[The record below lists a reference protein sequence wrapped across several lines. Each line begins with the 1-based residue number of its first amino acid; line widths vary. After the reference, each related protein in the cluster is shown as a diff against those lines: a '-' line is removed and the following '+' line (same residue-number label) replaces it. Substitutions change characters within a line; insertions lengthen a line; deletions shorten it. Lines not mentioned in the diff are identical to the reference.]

1 MIHFIFF
8 LYLLNIIK
16 SGFLNQNPIFDYSH
30 SKNEP
35 LNILAG
41 SLSSLKAII
50 PFDYRKL
57 QICSPQKYE
66 KAERFP
72 DMVKSINKFVE
83 MDPKLTKEERNL
95 LSAGYKNIISDK
107 RSSWRLLNNMERKE
121 EEKKNT
127 TQSAYIKE
135 IKDKIE
141 TELNQICAQIQSVID
156 KYLIP
161 NATDVENKVFYLKLK
176 ADYYR
181 YKCEFANGKE
191 FDEAC
196 DNAEKVYK
204 EAYELSNKEM
214 PITNSTRLGLDLNF
228 SVFYYEIKGLK
239 EEACTI
245 AKNAFDESMK
255 SLDDLEKS
263 KAKDT
268 LLIIQLL
275 KENLIL
281 WTNEMN
287 GEEE

>member
-1 MIHFIFF
+1 MQNYSREEYV
-8 LYLLNIIK
+8 YL
-16 SGFLNQNPIFDYSH
+16 
-30 SKNEP
+30 SK
-35 LNILAG
+35 L
-41 SLSSLKAII
+41 
-50 PFDYRKL
+50 
-57 QICSPQKYE
+57 YE

-127 TQSAYIKE
+127 TQSTYIKE

>member
-1 MIHFIFF
+1 MQNYSREEYV
-8 LYLLNIIK
+8 YL
-16 SGFLNQNPIFDYSH
+16 
-30 SKNEP
+30 SK
-35 LNILAG
+35 L
-41 SLSSLKAII
+41 
-50 PFDYRKL
+50 
-57 QICSPQKYE
+57 YE

-135 IKDKIE
+135 IKDKTE
-141 TELNQICAQIQSVID
+141 SELNQICAQIQSVID

>member
-1 MIHFIFF
+1 MTNNYTREEYV
-8 LYLLNIIK
+8 YLSRL
-16 SGFLNQNPIFDYSH
+16 
-30 SKNEP
+30 
-35 LNILAG
+35 
-41 SLSSLKAII
+41 
-50 PFDYRKL
+50 
-57 QICSPQKYE
+57 YE

-72 DMVKSINKFVE
+72 DMVKSINKYVE
-83 MDPKLTKEERNL
+83 LDPKLTKEERNL

-127 TQSAYIKE
+127 LQVANIKE

-141 TELNQICAQIQSVID
+141 KELNKICDEIQSVID

-161 NATDVENKVFYLKLK
+161 NATDAENKVFYLKLK

-181 YKCEFANGKE
+181 YKCEFANDKE
-191 FDEAC
+191 FNDAC
-196 DNAEKVYK
+196 ANAEKVYQ
-204 EAYELSNKEM
+204 EAYEISNKEL

-239 EEACTI
+239 EEACNI

-255 SLDDLEKS
+255 VLDDLEKS

-281 WTNEMN
+281 WKNEMN

>member
-1 MIHFIFF
+1 MQNYSREEYV
-8 LYLLNIIK
+8 YL
-16 SGFLNQNPIFDYSH
+16 
-30 SKNEP
+30 SK
-35 LNILAG
+35 L
-41 SLSSLKAII
+41 
-50 PFDYRKL
+50 
-57 QICSPQKYE
+57 YE

-121 EEKKNT
+121 DEKKNT

-141 TELNQICAQIQSVID
+141 SELNQICAQIQSVID

-191 FDEAC
+191 FDDAC

>member
-1 MIHFIFF
+1 MTNYTREEYV
-8 LYLLNIIK
+8 YL
-16 SGFLNQNPIFDYSH
+16 
-30 SKNEP
+30 SK
-35 LNILAG
+35 L
-41 SLSSLKAII
+41 
-50 PFDYRKL
+50 
-57 QICSPQKYE
+57 YE

-72 DMVKSINKFVE
+72 DMVKSINKYVE
-83 MDPKLTKEERNL
+83 LDPKLTKEERNL

-127 TQSAYIKE
+127 TQSANIKE

-141 TELNQICAQIQSVID
+141 KELNEICAEIQSVID

-161 NATDVENKVFYLKLK
+161 NAIDVENKVFYLKLK

-181 YKCEFANGKE
+181 YKCEFANGKD

-196 DNAEKVYK
+196 ANAEKVYK

-245 AKNAFDESMK
+245 SKNAFDEAMK

-263 KAKDT
+263 RAKDT

>member
-1 MIHFIFF
+1 MQNFTREEYV
-8 LYLLNIIK
+8 YL
-16 SGFLNQNPIFDYSH
+16 
-30 SKNEP
+30 SK
-35 LNILAG
+35 L
-41 SLSSLKAII
+41 
-50 PFDYRKL
+50 
-57 QICSPQKYE
+57 YE

-72 DMVKSINKFVE
+72 DMVKSINKYVE
-83 MDPKLTKEERNL
+83 LDPKLTKEERNL

-107 RSSWRLLNNMERKE
+107 RSSWRLLNNLEQKE

-135 IKDKIE
+135 IKEKIE
-141 TELNQICAQIQSVID
+141 KELNSIVDEIQSMID
-156 KYLIP
+156 KYLLP
-161 NATDVENKVFYLKLK
+161 NAIDVENKVFYLKLK
-176 ADYYR
+176 ADYFR
-181 YKCEFANGKE
+181 YKCEFTSDKE
-191 FDEAC
+191 FDDAC
-196 DNAEKVYK
+196 IKAEKAYK
-204 EAYELSNKEM
+204 EAYEISNKEM

-245 AKNAFDESMK
+245 AKNAFDEAMK

-263 KAKDT
+263 RAKDT

>member
-1 MIHFIFF
+1 MANYTREEYV
-8 LYLLNIIK
+8 YL
-16 SGFLNQNPIFDYSH
+16 
-30 SKNEP
+30 SK
-35 LNILAG
+35 L
-41 SLSSLKAII
+41 
-50 PFDYRKL
+50 
-57 QICSPQKYE
+57 YE

-72 DMVKSINKFVE
+72 DMVQSINKYVE
-83 MDPKLTKEERNL
+83 LDPKLTKEERNL

-107 RSSWRLLNNMERKE
+107 RSSWRLLNNLERKE

-127 TQSAYIKE
+127 LQSANVKE

-141 TELNQICAQIQSVID
+141 KELNAICAEIQSVID

-161 NATDVENKVFYLKLK
+161 NAIDVENKVFYLKLK

-181 YKCEFANGKE
+181 YKCEFSNGKD

-196 DNAEKVYK
+196 ANAEKVYK

-239 EEACTI
+239 EEACNV
-245 AKNAFDESMK
+245 AKNAFDEAMK

-263 KAKDT
+263 RAKDT

-287 GEEE
+287 GEDE

>member
-1 MIHFIFF
+1 MANYTREEYV
-8 LYLLNIIK
+8 YL
-16 SGFLNQNPIFDYSH
+16 
-30 SKNEP
+30 SK
-35 LNILAG
+35 L
-41 SLSSLKAII
+41 
-50 PFDYRKL
+50 
-57 QICSPQKYE
+57 YE

-72 DMVKSINKFVE
+72 DMVQSINKYVE
-83 MDPKLTKEERNL
+83 LDPKLTKEERNL

-127 TQSAYIKE
+127 VQSANVKE

-141 TELNQICAQIQSVID
+141 KELNTICAEIQSVID

-161 NATDVENKVFYLKLK
+161 NAVDVENKVFYLKLK

-181 YKCEFANGKE
+181 YKCEFSNGKD

-196 DNAEKVYK
+196 ANAEKVYK

-239 EEACTI
+239 EEACNI
-245 AKNAFDESMK
+245 AKNAFDEAMK

-263 KAKDT
+263 RAKDT

>member
-1 MIHFIFF
+1 MQNYSREEYV
-8 LYLLNIIK
+8 YL
-16 SGFLNQNPIFDYSH
+16 
-30 SKNEP
+30 SK
-35 LNILAG
+35 L
-41 SLSSLKAII
+41 
-50 PFDYRKL
+50 
-57 QICSPQKYE
+57 YE

-141 TELNQICAQIQSVID
+141 SELNQICAQIQSVID

-239 EEACTI
+239 EEAWTI

>member
-1 MIHFIFF
+1 MQNYTREEYV
-8 LYLLNIIK
+8 YL
-16 SGFLNQNPIFDYSH
+16 
-30 SKNEP
+30 SK
-35 LNILAG
+35 L
-41 SLSSLKAII
+41 
-50 PFDYRKL
+50 
-57 QICSPQKYE
+57 YE

-72 DMVKSINKFVE
+72 DMVRAINKFVE
-83 MDPKLTKEERNL
+83 LDPKLTKEERNL

-121 EEKKNT
+121 EDKKNSS
-127 TQSAYIKE
+127 QVAYIKE

-141 TELNQICAQIQSVID
+141 NELKEICGQIQSVID

-161 NATDVENKVFYLKLK
+161 NAIDVENKVFYLKLK
-176 ADYYR
+176 ADYFR
-181 YKCEFANGKE
+181 YKCEFASGKD
-191 FDEAC
+191 FDDAC
-196 DNAEKVYK
+196 ESAEKVYK
-204 EAYELSNKEM
+204 EGYELSNKEM

-245 AKNAFDESMK
+245 AKDAFDEAMK

>member
-1 MIHFIFF
+1 MANYTREEYV
-8 LYLLNIIK
+8 YL
-16 SGFLNQNPIFDYSH
+16 
-30 SKNEP
+30 SK
-35 LNILAG
+35 L
-41 SLSSLKAII
+41 
-50 PFDYRKL
+50 
-57 QICSPQKYE
+57 YE

-72 DMVKSINKFVE
+72 DMVQSINKYVE
-83 MDPKLTKEERNL
+83 LDPKLTKEERNL

-107 RSSWRLLNNMERKE
+107 RSSWRLLNNLERKE

-127 TQSAYIKE
+127 LQSANVKE

-141 TELNQICAQIQSVID
+141 KELNAICAEIQSVID

-161 NATDVENKVFYLKLK
+161 NAIDVENKVFYLKLK

-181 YKCEFANGKE
+181 YKCEFSNGKD

-196 DNAEKVYK
+196 ANAEKVYK

-239 EEACTI
+239 EEACNV
-245 AKNAFDESMK
+245 AKNAFDEAMK

-263 KAKDT
+263 RAKDT

>member
-1 MIHFIFF
+1 MQNYSREEYV
-8 LYLLNIIK
+8 YL
-16 SGFLNQNPIFDYSH
+16 
-30 SKNEP
+30 SK
-35 LNILAG
+35 L
-41 SLSSLKAII
+41 
-50 PFDYRKL
+50 D
-57 QICSPQKYE
+57 E

>member
-1 MIHFIFF
+1 MQNYSREEYV
-8 LYLLNIIK
+8 YL
-16 SGFLNQNPIFDYSH
+16 
-30 SKNEP
+30 SK
-35 LNILAG
+35 L
-41 SLSSLKAII
+41 
-50 PFDYRKL
+50 
-57 QICSPQKYE
+57 YE

-141 TELNQICAQIQSVID
+141 SELNQICAQIQSVID

>member
-1 MIHFIFF
+1 MQNYSREEYV
-8 LYLLNIIK
+8 YL
-16 SGFLNQNPIFDYSH
+16 
-30 SKNEP
+30 SK
-35 LNILAG
+35 L
-41 SLSSLKAII
+41 
-50 PFDYRKL
+50 
-57 QICSPQKYE
+57 YE

-141 TELNQICAQIQSVID
+141 SELNQICAQIQSVID

-281 WTNEMN
+281 
-287 GEEE
+287 

>member
-1 MIHFIFF
+1 MTNYTREEYV
-8 LYLLNIIK
+8 YL
-16 SGFLNQNPIFDYSH
+16 
-30 SKNEP
+30 SK
-35 LNILAG
+35 L
-41 SLSSLKAII
+41 
-50 PFDYRKL
+50 
-57 QICSPQKYE
+57 YE

-72 DMVKSINKFVE
+72 DMVKSINKYVE
-83 MDPKLTKEERNL
+83 LDPKLTKEERNL

-127 TQSAYIKE
+127 TQSANIKE

-141 TELNQICAQIQSVID
+141 KELNEICAEIQSVID

-161 NATDVENKVFYLKLK
+161 NAIDVENNVFYLKLK

-181 YKCEFANGKE
+181 YKCEFANGKD

-196 DNAEKVYK
+196 ANAEKVYK

-245 AKNAFDESMK
+245 AKNAFDEAMK

-263 KAKDT
+263 RAKDT

>member
-1 MIHFIFF
+1 MKNYSREEYV
-8 LYLLNIIK
+8 YL
-16 SGFLNQNPIFDYSH
+16 
-30 SKNEP
+30 SK
-35 LNILAG
+35 L
-41 SLSSLKAII
+41 
-50 PFDYRKL
+50 
-57 QICSPQKYE
+57 YE

-255 SLDDLEKS
+255 SLYDLEKS

>member
-1 MIHFIFF
+1 MANYTREEYV
-8 LYLLNIIK
+8 YL
-16 SGFLNQNPIFDYSH
+16 
-30 SKNEP
+30 SK
-35 LNILAG
+35 L
-41 SLSSLKAII
+41 
-50 PFDYRKL
+50 
-57 QICSPQKYE
+57 YE

-72 DMVKSINKFVE
+72 DMVQSINKYVE
-83 MDPKLTKEERNL
+83 LDPKLTKEERNL

-127 TQSAYIKE
+127 IQSANVKE

-141 TELNQICAQIQSVID
+141 KELNTICAEIQSVID

-161 NATDVENKVFYLKLK
+161 NAVDVENKVFYLKLK

-181 YKCEFANGKE
+181 YKCEFSNGKD

-196 DNAEKVYK
+196 ANAEKVYK

-239 EEACTI
+239 EEACNI
-245 AKNAFDESMK
+245 AKNAFDEAMK

-263 KAKDT
+263 RAKDT